1 MMSHTI
7 AHLTK
12 NFKTLLMSHKSWLYA
27 SYFANFRSRG
37 QTLPVSKSSTWSR
50 AANNRSRF
58 KVDIWIEWRFWW
70 VTTHWTMLFLE
81 VFAIDTQLLHWS
93 FILDFLLGRHLSK
106 SVLLDSIE
114 KISSK
119 TKKSLLCNHSHLLS
133 SSRHLLGWPK
143 PDHADQRIEFR
154 FELWKKS
161 IRKKVKRKFPTL
173 QILSHR
179 AVRRLSLFRARLG
192 NPGVDQKQSGEAFR
206 RVQWTSRSGWLT
218 PWERNRGIF
227 QFPER
232 KRSFSSFALIIY
244 NYI

>member
-154 FELWKKS
+154 FELWKKLFE
-161 IRKKVKRKFPTL
+161 KKSNENFLLCRFWVTALWDAYRFSGPDWVTLESTKNNRVK
-173 QILSHR
+173 
-179 AVRRLSLFRARLG
+179 LFAGFSEPVGR
-192 NPGVDQKQSGEAFR
+192 VD
-206 RVQWTSRSGWLT
+206 
-218 PWERNRGIF
+218 
-227 QFPER
+227 
-232 KRSFSSFALIIY
+232 
-244 NYI
+244 